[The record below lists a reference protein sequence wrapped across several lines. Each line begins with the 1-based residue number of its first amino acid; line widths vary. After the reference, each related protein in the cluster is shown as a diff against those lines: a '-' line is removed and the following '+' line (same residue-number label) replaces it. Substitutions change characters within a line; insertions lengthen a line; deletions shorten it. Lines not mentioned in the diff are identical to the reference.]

1 MWLGNGWIDRQCR
14 VGMAICFDY
23 PEERDRYYRVVDS
36 LFGVK
41 PSERGRRVIGSYLL
55 NMLI

>member
-1 MWLGNGWIDRQCR
+1 M
-14 VGMAICFDY
+14 FDY